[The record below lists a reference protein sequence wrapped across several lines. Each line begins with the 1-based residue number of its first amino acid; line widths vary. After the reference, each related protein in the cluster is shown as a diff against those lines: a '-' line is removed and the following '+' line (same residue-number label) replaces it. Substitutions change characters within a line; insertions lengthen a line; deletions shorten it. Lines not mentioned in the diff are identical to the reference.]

1 MNIRLV
7 LLLRGSDSSI
17 FLLNYNINIDISTKG
32 FRNKG
37 LSIES
42 ISYLIRF

>member
-7 LLLRGSDSSI
+7 LLLRGSDLSI
-17 FLLNYNINIDISTKG
+17 FLLNYNININIGIKR

-37 LSIES
+37 LLIES
-42 ISYLIRF
+42 ISYPIRF